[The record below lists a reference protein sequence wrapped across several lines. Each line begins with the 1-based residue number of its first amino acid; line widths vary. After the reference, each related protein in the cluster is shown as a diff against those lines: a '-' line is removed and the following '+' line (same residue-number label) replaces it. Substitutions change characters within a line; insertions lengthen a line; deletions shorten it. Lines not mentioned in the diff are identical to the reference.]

1 MTDVLL
7 LSLPYFDRR
16 FHVHKEMQSGIGYK
30 KLRTGN
36 LNNKLKLYPI
46 CDLLYAASVLKEN
59 NIKFKLD
66 DDQYFESKNF
76 DDYFHRIERK
86 TSNPKL
92 VFIRTSIGT
101 LVSDMEI
108 SQKLKIKWPSSQIYV
123 YGPVFS
129 SKDVIS
135 FIKNEK
141 IYDGIIESEIES
153 VIIDIIKKEN

>member
-66 DDQYFESKNF
+66 DDQYFESKISMITF
-76 DDYFHRIERK
+76 IELNGK
-86 TSNPKL
+86 HLTQN
-92 VFIRTSIGT
+92 
-101 LVSDMEI
+101 
-108 SQKLKIKWPSSQIYV
+108 
-123 YGPVFS
+123 
-129 SKDVIS
+129 
-135 FIKNEK
+135 
-141 IYDGIIESEIES
+141 
-153 VIIDIIKKEN
+153 